1 MTAYGSANEVHE
13 LQLTYTA
20 DAVKPTP
27 LDDYYSAHTGSQC
40 IVPAITIDGV
50 PEALKTYTTY
60 TTESK
65 SA

>member
-20 DAVKPTP
+20 DAVKPTL
-27 LDDYYSAHTGSQC
+27 LDDYYSAHTDSRC
-40 IVPAITIDGV
+40 IIPAITIDGI